1 MKNENINEE
10 RATTKRDEAAEEWLA
25 SQKEPTCRYYR
36 SWFKRFAEFTK
47 MSGDEILASRRVDKE
62 YLWEKKTLAFR
73 QWLSAEK
80 KLGDYTVT
88 AMTMSIRGFFA
99 YHRVPLQYRRTESK
113 RLSMKKR
120 KTEDYRFSLSDLKKL
135 YDVADLNEK
144 YVLTAG
150 KSFGLRAGDFLRLT
164 RGDVAPY
171 IEREPPISIG
181 ELNTAKE
188 NVKAFPFID
197 VDAQP
202 VVKLMLEKLT
212 REGKSQPQCRILP
225 YLKEIQ
231 LTRILKR
238 LVAKAGVDVGSKQV
252 RFHCLRKF
260 LIDRLSSFM
269 SESKWKQIVGKAISE
284 GAYVSPDSLR
294 ADYERA
300 MSELTFTRSALQ
312 EDRVRELAREELK
325 ASLTPEQ
332 KELIAKS
339 GVKLRRKEHVSEPPK
354 DCTDG
359 EHCENFEQI
368 SETDLLA
375 YLKDG
380 WQIVKELASGE
391 VIVRRT

>member
-1 MKNENINEE
+1 MTGENE
-10 RATTKRDEAAEEWLA
+10 RTATTRDVAVDEWLA
-25 SQKEPTCRYYR
+25 SQKEPTCNYYK
-36 SWFKRFAEFTK
+36 SWFRRFTEFTK
-47 MSGDEILASRRVDKE
+47 MTGDEILANRRDDKE

-73 QWLSAEK
+73 QWLLTEK
-80 KLGDYTVT
+80 KLSEYTVT

-99 YHRVPLQYRRTESK
+99 YHRTPLQYRRAESK
-113 RLSMKKR
+113 RLGARSR
-120 KTEDYRFSLSDLKKL
+120 KTEDYRFSLADLKKL
-135 YDVADLNEK
+135 YEVADLNER

-164 RGDVAPY
+164 RGDLAPY
-171 IEREPPISIG
+171 VEREPPISIG

-197 VDAQP
+197 VDSQP
-202 VVKLMLEKLT
+202 IIRLTLEKLT
-212 REGKSQPQCRILP
+212 REGKTQPSVRMLA
-225 YLKEIQ
+225 YREEIQ
-231 LTRILKR
+231 LSRVLKR
-238 LVAKAGVDVGSKQV
+238 LVQKAGVDVGSKQV

-300 MSELTFTRSALQ
+300 MSEITFTRTALQ

-325 ASLTPEQ
+325 TSLTPEQ
-332 KELIAKS
+332 KELIVKS
-339 GVKLRRKEHVSEPPK
+339 GLKLRRKEHVSAPK
-354 DCTDG
+354 DGCEDG
-359 EHCENFEQI
+359 EHCGEDDFKQI
-368 SETDLLA
+368 REAELLQ

-380 WQIVKELASGE
+380 WKIAYKLTDGQVIVKRE
-391 VIVRRT
+391 